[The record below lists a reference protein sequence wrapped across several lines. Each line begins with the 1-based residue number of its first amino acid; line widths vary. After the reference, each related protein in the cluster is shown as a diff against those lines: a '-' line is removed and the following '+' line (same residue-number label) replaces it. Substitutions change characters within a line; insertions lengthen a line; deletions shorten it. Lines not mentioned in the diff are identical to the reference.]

1 MTKSIKKLD
10 FMYYAPYELG
20 IDFLVSKKVVDIISA
35 YKLPIHNKIPVKIDT
50 FDEKYFL
57 IGFPVWS
64 SKVIDFQKSTFYY
77 QDRDVFSFSNYED
90 YENFD
95 SEYGDT
101 TKIDLYLRN
110 KIEYDIISIDEAI
123 FFSEEIVEELK
134 ENNAT
139 GYRIV
144 DGILNI

>member
-1 MTKSIKKLD
+1 MIFK
-10 FMYYAPYELG
+10 
-20 IDFLVSKKVVDIISA
+20 
-35 YKLPIHNKIPVKIDT
+35 
-50 FDEKYFL
+50 
-57 IGFPVWS
+57 
-64 SKVIDFQKSTFYY
+64 KSTFYY